1 MVNDKS
7 ICFVKNENGEFYK
20 ITYKELKDRKK
31 NDPEFNKRK
40 FVVASNM
47 LFEVSKEKF
56 NEYHNYVE
64 KTRYAYNKENKL
76 DKVSFDVLEDNFIL
90 PNDDAIS
97 NIDKNMES
105 REDKDRLNKAILMLN
120 KDEQELVKAIYF
132 KNMSMTDYAE
142 ITNTPIS
149 TIFNR
154 KERILKK
161 LKKFINLWEN

>member
-7 ICFVKNENGEFYK
+7 ICFVKNDNGEFYK

-31 NDPEFNKRK
+31 NDPDFKKRK

-56 NEYHNYVE
+56 NEYHNYIE

-97 NIDKNMES
+97 NIEKCIES
-105 REDKDRLNKAILMLN
+105 GEEKDRLNNAILMLN
-120 KDEQELVKAIYF
+120 KDELDLVKAIYF
-132 KNMSMTDYAE
+132 KNMTMTDYAE

>member
-7 ICFVKNENGEFYK
+7 ICFVKNEKGEFYK

-31 NDPEFNKRK
+31 NDPEFKKRK
-40 FVVASNM
+40 SVVANKM

-76 DKVSFDVLEDNFIL
+76 DKVL

-97 NIDKNMES
+97 NIEKNIES
-105 REDKDRLNKAILMLN
+105 REEKERLNNAILKLT
-120 KDEQELVKAIYF
+120 KDEQDLVKAIYF
-132 KNMSMTDYAE
+132 KNMTMTDYAE
-142 ITNTPIS
+142 ITNTPLS
-149 TIFNR
+149 TISSR
-154 KERILKK
+154 KQKIIKK
-161 LKKFINLWEN
+161 LKNLFNIS

>member
-7 ICFVKNENGEFYK
+7 IWVVKNEHGEFYK
-20 ITYKELKDRKK
+20 IYYKELKDRKK
-31 NDPEFNKRK
+31 NDPEFKKRK
-40 FVVASNM
+40 FVVANKM

-97 NIDKNMES
+97 NIEKNIES
-105 REDKDRLNKAILMLN
+105 REEKERLNNAILKLT
-120 KDEQELVKAIYF
+120 KDEQDLVKAIYF
-132 KNMSMTDYAE
+132 KNMTMTDYAE
-142 ITNTPIS
+142 ITNTPLS
-149 TIFNR
+149 TISSR
-154 KERILKK
+154 KQKIIKK
-161 LKKFINLWEN
+161 LKNLFNIS

>member
-1 MVNDKS
+1 MKMESFIN
-7 ICFVKNENGEFYK
+7 
-20 ITYKELKDRKK
+20 YKELKDRKK
-31 NDPEFNKRK
+31 NDPDFKKRK

-90 PNDDAIS
+90 PEDNSIS
-97 NIDKNMES
+97 NIEKNIDNSISNIEKNIEN
-105 REDKDRLNKAILMLN
+105 REEKERLNNAILKLN
-120 KDEQELVKAIYF
+120 RDEQELVKAIYF

-142 ITNTPIS
+142 ITNTPLS
-149 TIFNR
+149 TISSR
-154 KERILKK
+154 KQKILKK
-161 LKKFINLWEN
+161 LKNLFNFS

>member
-7 ICFVKNENGEFYK
+7 ICFVKNEKGEFYK

-31 NDPEFNKRK
+31 NDPEFKKRK
-40 FVVASNM
+40 FVVANKM

-97 NIDKNMES
+97 NIEKNIES
-105 REDKDRLNKAILMLN
+105 REEKERLNNAILKPT
-120 KDEQELVKAIYF
+120 KDEQDLVKAIYF
-132 KNMSMTDYAE
+132 KNMTMTDYAE
-142 ITNTPIS
+142 ITNTPLS
-149 TIFNR
+149 TISSR
-154 KERILKK
+154 KQKIIKK
-161 LKKFINLWEN
+161 LKNLFNIS

>member
-31 NDPEFNKRK
+31 NDPDFNKRK

-97 NIDKNMES
+97 NIEKNIES
-105 REDKDRLNKAILMLN
+105 REEKERLNNAILKLN
-120 KDEQELVKAIYF
+120 RDEQELVKAIYF

-142 ITNTPIS
+142 ITNTPLS
-149 TIFNR
+149 TISSR
-154 KERILKK
+154 KQKILKK
-161 LKKFINLWEN
+161 LKNLFNFS

>member
-31 NDPEFNKRK
+31 NDPDFNKRK

-97 NIDKNMES
+97 NIEKNIES
-105 REDKDRLNKAILMLN
+105 REEKERLNNAILKLT
-120 KDEQELVKAIYF
+120 KDEQDLVKAIYF
-132 KNMSMTDYAE
+132 KNMTMTDYAE
-142 ITNTPIS
+142 ITNTPLS
-149 TIFNR
+149 TISSR
-154 KERILKK
+154 KQKIIKK
-161 LKKFINLWEN
+161 LKNLFNIS

>member
-7 ICFVKNENGEFYK
+7 ICFVKNEKGEFYK

-31 NDPEFNKRK
+31 NDPEFKKRK
-40 FVVASNM
+40 SVVANKM

-97 NIDKNMES
+97 NIEKNIES
-105 REDKDRLNKAILMLN
+105 REEKERLNNAILKLT
-120 KDEQELVKAIYF
+120 KDEQDLVKAIYF
-132 KNMSMTDYAE
+132 KNMTMTDYAE
-142 ITNTPIS
+142 ITNTPLS
-149 TIFNR
+149 TISSR
-154 KERILKK
+154 KQKIIKK
-161 LKKFINLWEN
+161 LKNLFNIS

>member
-31 NDPEFNKRK
+31 NDPEFKKRK

>member
-31 NDPEFNKRK
+31 NDPDFKKRK

-90 PNDDAIS
+90 PEDNSIS
-97 NIDKNMES
+97 NIEKNIEN
-105 REDKDRLNKAILMLN
+105 REEKERLNNAILKLT
-120 KDEQELVKAIYF
+120 KDEQDLVKAIYF

-142 ITNTPIS
+142 ITNTPLS
-149 TIFNR
+149 TISSR
-154 KERILKK
+154 KQKILKK
-161 LKKFINLWEN
+161 LKNLFNFS

>member
-7 ICFVKNENGEFYK
+7 ICFVKNEKGEFYK

-31 NDPEFNKRK
+31 NDPEFKKRK

-56 NEYHNYVE
+56 NEYHNYIE

-97 NIDKNMES
+97 NIEKCIES
-105 REDKDRLNKAILMLN
+105 GEEKDRLNNAILKLT
-120 KDEQELVKAIYF
+120 KDEQDLVKAIYF

>member
-31 NDPEFNKRK
+31 NDPDFNKRK

-90 PNDDAIS
+90 PSDDSILNLEK
-97 NIDKNMES
+97 NIES
-105 REDKDRLNKAILMLN
+105 REEQDRLNIAISKLN
-120 KDEQELVKAIYF
+120 IDEQKLIKSIYF
-132 KNMSMTDYAE
+132 DNISLTEYAK

-149 TIFNR
+149 TISSR

-161 LKKFINLWEN
+161 LKNLLNFS

>member
-31 NDPEFNKRK
+31 NDPDFKKRK
-40 FVVASNM
+40 FVVVSNM

-56 NEYHNYVE
+56 NEYHNYIE

-97 NIDKNMES
+97 NIEKCIES
-105 REDKDRLNKAILMLN
+105 GEEKDRLNNAILKLT
-120 KDEQELVKAIYF
+120 KDELDLVKAIYL

>member
-7 ICFVKNENGEFYK
+7 ICFVKNEKGEFYK

-31 NDPEFNKRK
+31 NDPEFKKRK
-40 FVVASNM
+40 FVVANKM

-64 KTRYAYNKENKL
+64 KNRYAYNKENKL

-97 NIDKNMES
+97 NIEKNIES
-105 REDKDRLNKAILMLN
+105 REEKERLNNAILKLT
-120 KDEQELVKAIYF
+120 KDEQDLVKAIYF
-132 KNMSMTDYAE
+132 KNMTMTDYAE
-142 ITNTPIS
+142 ITNTPLS
-149 TIFNR
+149 TISSR
-154 KERILKK
+154 KQKIIKK
-161 LKKFINLWEN
+161 LKNLFNIS

>member
-31 NDPEFNKRK
+31 NDPEFKKRK
-40 FVVASNM
+40 FAVASNM

-105 REDKDRLNKAILMLN
+105 REDKDRLNNAILKLT
-120 KDEQELVKAIYF
+120 KDEQDLVKAIYF
-132 KNMSMTDYAE
+132 KNMTMTDYAE
-142 ITNTPIS
+142 ITNTPLS
-149 TIFNR
+149 TISSR
-154 KERILKK
+154 KQKIIKK
-161 LKKFINLWEN
+161 LKNLFNIS

>member
-31 NDPEFNKRK
+31 NDPDFNKRK

-97 NIDKNMES
+97 NIEKNIES
-105 REDKDRLNKAILMLN
+105 REEKERLNNAILKLT
-120 KDEQELVKAIYF
+120 KDEQDLVKAIYF
-132 KNMSMTDYAE
+132 KNMTMTDYAE
-142 ITNTPIS
+142 ITNTPLS
-149 TIFNR
+149 TISSR
-154 KERILKK
+154 KQKILKK
-161 LKKFINLWEN
+161 LKNLFNFS

>member
-31 NDPEFNKRK
+31 NDPEFKKRK
-40 FVVASNM
+40 FVVANKM

-97 NIDKNMES
+97 NIEKNIES
-105 REDKDRLNKAILMLN
+105 REEKERLNNAILKLT
-120 KDEQELVKAIYF
+120 KDEQDLVKAIYF
-132 KNMSMTDYAE
+132 KNMTMTDYAE

>member
-7 ICFVKNENGEFYK
+7 ICFVKNEKGEFYK

-31 NDPEFNKRK
+31 NDPEFKKRK
-40 FVVASNM
+40 FVVANKM

-97 NIDKNMES
+97 NIEKNIES
-105 REDKDRLNKAILMLN
+105 REEKERLNNAILKLT
-120 KDEQELVKAIYF
+120 KDEQDFVKAIYF
-132 KNMSMTDYAE
+132 KNMTMTDYAE
-142 ITNTPIS
+142 ITNTPLS
-149 TIFNR
+149 TISSR
-154 KERILKK
+154 KQKIIKK
-161 LKKFINLWEN
+161 LKNLFNIS